1 MNKELQRCINS
12 WCLDAMARVN
22 DDIGEN
28 GLSATGERLRY
39 CRAFVYETDNYYILQ
54 SYNSFGVAII
64 DKKTKQCYDLL
75 RYVYGYTSTSAQ
87 HISKFWHDF
96 GDTRIPRYTYRII

>member
-12 WCLDAMARVN
+12 WCLDAMARAN

-28 GLSATGERLRY
+28 GLSRNGDRLRY
-39 CRAFVYETDNYYILQ
+39 CRAFVYETSNYYILQ

-64 DKKTKQCYDLL
+64 DKNTKQCYDLL

-87 HISKFWHDF
+87 HISKFWHDY
-96 GDTRIPRYTYRII
+96 GDTKIPRYTYRII